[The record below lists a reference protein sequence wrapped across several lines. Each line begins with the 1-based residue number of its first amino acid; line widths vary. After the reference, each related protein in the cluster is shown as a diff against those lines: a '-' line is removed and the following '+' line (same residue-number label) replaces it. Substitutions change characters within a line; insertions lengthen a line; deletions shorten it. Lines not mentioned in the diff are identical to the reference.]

1 MPSIALSGRSR
12 EALGRGPAPDVG
24 AQGRWTSSRRAQI
37 LAWDSA
43 ITSNGGGGCD
53 RTGAKGRPGHRRG
66 RRHRR
71 RHGLEALARAGAS
84 VVASDLKPID
94 QTSSSVALAL
104 QQDVTRDEDWAR
116 SIAAVTERFGRL
128 DILVN
133 NAGRALTR
141 GLEDTSLEDWHQVMA
156 VNLDSVFLGVRHAIG
171 VMKERPTADGD
182 TASIVNLSSVAGLV
196 GAPMLAA
203 YSAAKGGV
211 RHFTKSAALYCA
223 DRGYPIRINS
233 IHPGF
238 TDTALLDGIAGAL
251 GETEAMKDK
260 IARRQPLKRL
270 ATAEE
275 IAEAVVFLAG
285 PQSSYMTGS
294 ELVVDGGFTAQ

>member
-1 MPSIALSGRSR
+1 MTGLEQRVAL
-12 EALGRGPAPDVG
+12 V
-24 AQGRWTSSRRAQI
+24 
-37 LAWDSA
+37 
-43 ITSNGGGGCD
+43 
-53 RTGAKGRPGHRRG
+53 TGAAGGIG
-66 RRHRR
+66 AATVA
-71 RHGLEALARAGAS
+71 ALAREGAL
-84 VVASDLKPID
+84 VVASDLQAPAGD
-94 QTSSSVALAL
+94 QPAVALTL
-104 QQDVTRDEDWAR
+104 QQDVTREADWAR
-116 SIAAVTERFGRL
+116 SMAAVTERFGRL

-141 GLEDTSLEDWHQVMA
+141 GLEETSLEDWHQIMA
-156 VNLDSVFLGVRHAIG
+156 VNLDSVFLGVRHAIAA
-171 VMKERPTADGD
+171 MKASPADEGA

-238 TDTALLDGIAGAL
+238 TDTALLDGIAGTL
-251 GETEAMKDK
+251 GETDAMKDK
-260 IARRQPLKRL
+260 IARRQPMKRL
-270 ATAEE
+270 ASAEE

-285 PQSSYMTGS
+285 PQSSYMTGT

>member
-1 MPSIALSGRSR
+1 MTGLEQRVAL
-12 EALGRGPAPDVG
+12 V
-24 AQGRWTSSRRAQI
+24 
-37 LAWDSA
+37 
-43 ITSNGGGGCD
+43 
-53 RTGAKGRPGHRRG
+53 TGAAGGIG
-66 RRHRR
+66 AATV
-71 RHGLEALARAGAS
+71 EALARAGAT
-84 VVASDLKPID
+84 VVASDLRPID
-94 QTSSSVALAL
+94 QNSPSVALAL

-116 SIAAVTERFGRL
+116 SMAAVTERFGRL

-141 GLEDTSLEDWHQVMA
+141 GLEDTSLEDWRQIMA

-171 VMKERPTADGD
+171 AMKQRPADD
-182 TASIVNLSSVAGLV
+182 DSASIVNLSSVAGLV

-211 RHFTKSAALYCA
+211 RNFTKSAALYCA
-223 DRGYPIRINS
+223 DRGYPIRVNS

-238 TDTALLDGIAGAL
+238 TDTAMLDGIADRL
-251 GETEAMKDK
+251 GETEAVKDK
-260 IARRQPLKRL
+260 MAGRQPLKRL
-270 ATAEE
+270 ATAQE
-275 IAEAVVFLAG
+275 IAETVVFLAG